1 MEEASDLLLQISLLF
16 LISTEIFFLIF
27 FKLFFK
33 YLYNKKLFKI
43 LNVFSLNLL
52 KNLNIYNIFFAN
64 LNDSNF

>member
-52 KNLNIYNIFFAN
+52 KI
-64 LNDSNF
+64 